1 MIYKGGVEPLAG
13 KYRFLPNGKWWVVQ
27 EIYKGAR
34 LVWTMVRSCFGRGY
48 WINEK
53 PWLNTDAWRNE

>member
-1 MIYKGGVEPLAG
+1 MIIYKNDKSLAG
-13 KYRFLPNGKWWVVQ
+13 RYRKIHIHHWQAAQ

-34 LVWTMVRSCFGRGY
+34 LVWTAIRSCFGAGL

-53 PWLNTDAWRNE
+53 PWLNDEAWKN

>member
-1 MIYKGGVEPLAG
+1 MIYYKVTYELAG
-13 KYRFLPNGKWWVVQ
+13 KSRMIHLKRWQIVQ

-34 LVWTMVRSCFGRGY
+34 LVWTAIRSCFGAGF

-53 PWLNTDAWRNE
+53 PWLNEEAWKN